1 MTAEPHP
8 EGLVLAASRYDP
20 AKTMELLVAAVTRR
34 GMAVLARIDHAAA
47 AAKVGMTLRPTEV
60 LIFGSPKA
68 GTPLMQTAQTIGI
81 DLPLKA
87 LVFADAKGK
96 TWVAYNDPAW
106 LATRHK
112 IEGAARGALTAM
124 TAALEAVVREA
135 TR

>member
-1 MTAEPHP
+1 MAAD
-8 EGLVLAASRYDP
+8 GLAICASNFGPKETRDR
-20 AKTMELLVAAVTRR
+20 LVAAVTSR
-34 GMAVLARIDHAAA
+34 GMSIVARVDHAAA
-47 AAKVGMTLRPTEV
+47 AAEAGMQLRPTEL
-60 LIFGSPKA
+60 LIFGNPKA
-68 GTPLMQTAQTIGI
+68 GTPLMQVEQTIGI

-87 LVFADAKGK
+87 LVFADANGK

-112 IEGAARGALTAM
+112 IKGAAQGALTAM